1 MKLGISPRR
10 LSGWEPVAVTR
21 YEYDEAG
28 RLAGSWVEREPEF
41 SRADV
46 EALIAFIE
54 KGRVGSHGYPMS
66 EATAREGDPSNH
78 DREWDWF
85 VDLPEVDF
93 AQRALD
99 QARESYKQM
108 YPDADMGAR
117 LFRVE
122 KRYRGDAI
130 SASS

>member
-1 MKLGISPRR
+1 MKLGVSPRR
-10 LSGWEPVAVTR
+10 LSGWEPVSVTR
-21 YEYDEAG
+21 YEYDDAG
-28 RLAGSWVEREPEF
+28 RLVGTWTERESEF
-41 SRADV
+41 SRTDV

-54 KGRVGSHGYPMS
+54 KGRVGPHGHPMS

-99 QARESYKQM
+99 QAKATYRQDF
-108 YPDADMGAR
+108 PDADMGA
-117 LFRVE
+117 LLWRVE
-122 KRYRGDAI
+122 KRER
-130 SASS
+130 